1 MPSVSHPPLTFTWNL
16 ATGISASDLLHCSSN
31 GVVGV
36 PLKSLGRAQFGA
48 TTRDFALSAKKRKG
62 KKYEDP
68 IPWSNVDPNDDGEI
82 LRAISPFKPLKEE
95 QKPVILDFEKPLVN
109 LQKKIMEVQKMANE
123 TGLDFTGEMKLL
135 EEKYQQA
142 LKDLYSGL
150 EPIERV
156 HIARH
161 PHRPTTLDHVFDI
174 TENFFIEFHGDRAGY
189 DDPAIVTG
197 LGRIDGRNYMF
208 MGHQKGRNAKES
220 IQRNFGMPTTHGYRK
235 ALRMMYQANQR
246 GIPIITFIDTP
257 GAFTN
262 LKCEGDAIAQNLRT
276 MFGLRVPIISIVIGE
291 GGSGGVLPFGCAN
304 KLLMLQNAVFAVASP
319 EACGSTL
326 YKSAKESPKAA
337 KKIRITAQEL
347 CELKIA
353 DGIIQEP
360 LGGAHAD
367 SHLTSQR
374 IKSAITETMDE
385 LLKMDTQELLQQRR
399 LKFRNICLYQ
409 EGIPVPIK
417 KEEGIPVYPKRRVTV
432 RRREKP
438 TLDEKIEKVIPIN
451 DKEKPISKKKEGKP
465 ILKRGKT
472 SAVALEGEVER
483 LKQQILNATQSS
495 TDALELDLNEM
506 ISKLKEEVK
515 REFSKAAK
523 FMGLKDNIMM
533 LRKEFAKARNSK
545 DQPVNL
551 AIKDKMVKL
560 VDEFNQGLHAAPNYE
575 SLKYKLDMLNELSEA
590 KNLSEKNAKQDTLR
604 KELGHKLIK
613 ELKLGMEELHREI
626 NHVAEGVA
634 NSSDLMNKIKEVK
647 LVVEKAGRTPP
658 DLESKNKIWALER
671 EMKRSIAEAINSSG
685 LKEKHEKLEAEIEE
699 QISEAIGSNR
709 GLNGSLVKG
718 NMEELIPRV
727 MKQKRLRSIEQQTTA

>member
-1 MPSVSHPPLTFTWNL
+1 MPPVSHPPLMFTWNL

-48 TTRDFALSAKKRKG
+48 TRRDFALSAKNRKG
-62 KKYEDP
+62 KKHEDP

-95 QKPVILDFEKPLVN
+95 QKPVILDFEKPLVI

-123 TGLDFTGEMKLL
+123 TGLDFTGEIKLL
-135 EEKYQQA
+135 EEKYQQ
-142 LKDLYSGL
+142 
-150 EPIERV
+150 
-156 HIARH
+156 
-161 PHRPTTLDHVFDI
+161 
-174 TENFFIEFHGDRAGY
+174 FIEFHGDRAGY

-291 GGSGGVLPFGCAN
+291 GGSGGVLPIGCAN
-304 KLLMLQNAVFAVASP
+304 KLLMLQNAVFTVASP

-337 KKIRITAQEL
+337 KKNRITAQEL

-367 SHLTSQR
+367 PHLTSQR

-409 EGIPVPIK
+409 ERIPVPIK
-417 KEEGIPVYPKRRVTV
+417 KEEGISVYPKRRVTV

-438 TLDEKIEKVIPIN
+438 TLDEKI
-451 DKEKPISKKKEGKP
+451 EKPISKKKEGKP

-560 VDEFNQGLHAAPNYE
+560 VDEFNQGLHTAPNYE

-613 ELKLGMEELHREI
+613 ELKLGVEKLHREI
-626 NHVAEGVA
+626 NHVIEGVA

-647 LVVEKAGRTPP
+647 LVVEKAERTPP

-685 LKEKHEKLEAEIEE
+685 LKEKHEKLEAEIEA

>member
-1 MPSVSHPPLTFTWNL
+1 
-16 ATGISASDLLHCSSN
+16 
-31 GVVGV
+31 
-36 PLKSLGRAQFGA
+36 
-48 TTRDFALSAKKRKG
+48 
-62 KKYEDP
+62 
-68 IPWSNVDPNDDGEI
+68 
-82 LRAISPFKPLKEE
+82 
-95 QKPVILDFEKPLVN
+95 
-109 LQKKIMEVQKMANE
+109 
-123 TGLDFTGEMKLL
+123 
-135 EEKYQQA
+135 
-142 LKDLYSGL
+142 
-150 EPIERV
+150 
-156 HIARH
+156 
-161 PHRPTTLDHVFDI
+161 
-174 TENFFIEFHGDRAGY
+174 
-189 DDPAIVTG
+189 
-197 LGRIDGRNYMF
+197 
-208 MGHQKGRNAKES
+208 
-220 IQRNFGMPTTHGYRK
+220 
-235 ALRMMYQANQR
+235 
-246 GIPIITFIDTP
+246 
-257 GAFTN
+257 
-262 LKCEGDAIAQNLRT
+262 
-276 MFGLRVPIISIVIGE
+276 
-291 GGSGGVLPFGCAN
+291 
-304 KLLMLQNAVFAVASP
+304 
-319 EACGSTL
+319 
-326 YKSAKESPKAA
+326 
-337 KKIRITAQEL
+337 
-347 CELKIA
+347 
-353 DGIIQEP
+353 
-360 LGGAHAD
+360 
-367 SHLTSQR
+367 
-374 IKSAITETMDE
+374 
-385 LLKMDTQELLQQRR
+385 MDTQELLQQRR

-551 AIKDKMVKL
+551 AIKDKMVRL

>member
-48 TTRDFALSAKKRKG
+48 TTRDFALSAKNRKG
-62 KKYEDP
+62 KKHEDP

-123 TGLDFTGEMKLL
+123 TGLDFTGEIKLL

-276 MFGLRVPIISIVIGE
+276 MFGLRVPIISIIIGE
-291 GGSGGVLPFGCAN
+291 GGSGGVLPIGCAN

-523 FMGLKDNIMM
+523 SMGLKDNIMM

>member
-48 TTRDFALSAKKRKG
+48 TTRDFALSAKNRKG
-62 KKYEDP
+62 KKHEDP

-82 LRAISPFKPLKEE
+82 LRAISPFKPLEEE

-123 TGLDFTGEMKLL
+123 TGLDFTGEIKLL

-220 IQRNFGMPTTHGYRK
+220 IQRNFGMPTTNGYRK

-262 LKCEGDAIAQNLRT
+262 LKCEGDAVAQNLRT

-291 GGSGGVLPFGCAN
+291 GGSGGVLPIGCAN

-367 SHLTSQR
+367 PHLTSQR

-417 KEEGIPVYPKRRVTV
+417 KGEGIPVYPKRRVTV

-438 TLDEKIEKVIPIN
+438 TLDEKI
-451 DKEKPISKKKEGKP
+451 EKPISKKKEGKP

-495 TDALELDLNEM
+495 TSTDALQLDLNEM

-613 ELKLGMEELHREI
+613 ELKLGVEELHREI
-626 NHVAEGVA
+626 NHVIEGVA

-685 LKEKHEKLEAEIEE
+685 LKEKHEKLEAEIEA

>member
-48 TTRDFALSAKKRKG
+48 TTRDFALSAKNRKG
-62 KKYEDP
+62 KKHEDP

-123 TGLDFTGEMKLL
+123 TGLDFTGEIKLL

-174 TENFFIEFHGDRAGY
+174 TENFFIEFHGDRASY

-197 LGRIDGRNYMF
+197 LGRMDGRNYMF
-208 MGHQKGRNAKES
+208 MGHQKGRNVKES

-276 MFGLRVPIISIVIGE
+276 MFGLRVPIISIIIGE
-291 GGSGGVLPFGCAN
+291 GGSGGVLPIGCAN

-551 AIKDKMVKL
+551 AIKDKMVRL